1 MYFTYYLQINTPS
14 DIPIF
19 FKYSLIL
26 SIHFNEIIIINL
38 ILFISIFFYS
48 GPDNGRPPSMVSIKN
63 FSELNANCQFLQRK
77 MFQGAYFSHKNM
89 VWYFSL
95 DIPCYSKQRD

>member
-38 ILFISIFFYS
+38 ILFISIF
-48 GPDNGRPPSMVSIKN
+48 
-63 FSELNANCQFLQRK
+63 L
-77 MFQGAYFSHKNM
+77 
-89 VWYFSL
+89 
-95 DIPCYSKQRD
+95 